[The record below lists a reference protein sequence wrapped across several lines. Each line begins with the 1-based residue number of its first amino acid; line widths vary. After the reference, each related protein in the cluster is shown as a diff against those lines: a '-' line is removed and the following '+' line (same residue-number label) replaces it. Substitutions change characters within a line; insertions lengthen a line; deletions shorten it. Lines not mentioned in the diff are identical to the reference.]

1 MKIGIITCFDLK
13 NVNFGN
19 RLQTY
24 ALNAYLNNIIEDVSA
39 ETLYF
44 QDFKDFKRT
53 KKEPLYKRVSRK
65 VRRDFLYKK
74 KNQLPTLLEKRL
86 RRFNAFSI
94 KNTKLIDHPLEKEE
108 LFNLDYDLFLV
119 GSDVV
124 WYQWD
129 YGIRPIKL
137 LDFETFKH
145 VPKVS
150 YAASFGNDYIP
161 SENRKELIRCFKS
174 YHKISVRE
182 QSSVKLMANLGRVD
196 AVHVMDPTLLLSSQ
210 EWTRLEKSVDISE
223 ISEQKYIFVY
233 LLSTEKKDRENIERL
248 AQKKNLKILTVPY
261 ASGTLNSS
269 DVDFG
274 DYQLTDCS
282 PEEWLWLIHHAAFV
296 ITDSFHGVAFSVNYH
311 TPFIVTT
318 RKEKFEMTNR
328 LKDFLQ
334 TISQEDK
341 FVDLSQLTDLNVLN
355 WNFDNIGQRLL
366 PKIEFSKH
374 YLKSIVKQFS
384 NT

>member
-24 ALNAYLNNIIEDVSA
+24 ALNAYLNNIFEDVSA

>member
-24 ALNAYLNNIIEDVSA
+24 ALNAYLNNTFEDISA

-44 QDFKDFKRT
+44 QSFKDFKRT
-53 KKEPLYKRVSRK
+53 KNEPLYKRVSRK
-65 VRRDFLYKK
+65 VNRDFLH
-74 KNQLPTLLEKRL
+74 KNKSQLPALLEKRL
-86 RRFNAFSI
+86 KRFNAFSI
-94 KNTKLIDHPLEKEE
+94 KNTTLIDHPLEKAE
-108 LFNLDYDLFLV
+108 LYNLDYDLFIV

-137 LDFETFKH
+137 LDFDTFKH

-150 YAASFGNDYIP
+150 YAASFGNDHIP
-161 SENRKELIRCFKS
+161 SENRNELIRCFKS
-174 YHKISVRE
+174 YHRISVRE
-182 QSSVKLMANLGRVD
+182 QSSLSVLEDLGRPD

-210 EWTRLEKSVDISE
+210 EWTNLEKSVDISE
-223 ISEQKYIFVY
+223 ISKQKYVFVY

-248 AQKKNLKILTVPY
+248 ARKINLKIVTVPY

-269 DVDFG
+269 DADFG
-274 DYQLTDCS
+274 DYQLADCS
-282 PEEWLWLIHHAAFV
+282 PEEWLWLIHYAAFV

-318 RKEKFEMTNR
+318 RKEKFEMNNR
-328 LKDFLQ
+328 LKDFLH
-334 TISQEDK
+334 TINQEEK

-355 WNFDNIGQRLL
+355 WNFNNIDQRLL
-366 PKIEFSKH
+366 PKIEFSKQ
-374 YLKSIVKQFS
+374 YLKSIFDQFS

>member
-24 ALNAYLNNIIEDVSA
+24 ALNAYLNNIFEDVSA

-65 VRRDFLYKK
+65 VRRDFLHKK

-182 QSSVKLMANLGRVD
+182 QSSVKVMANLGRVD

>member
-24 ALNAYLNNIIEDVSA
+24 ALNAYLNNIFEDVSA

-74 KNQLPTLLEKRL
+74 KNQLPTLLENRL